1 MSNVAVALAD
11 AKNIAYSQGF
21 FGEANEQWV
30 RNNFPEI
37 AELNDL
43 KNQGVVDI
51 FGNRIDDPN
60 YSLSTSQDNP
70 NPVVFSAA
78 NINLPQPDNFEIIT
92 DPNRVEGGTTN
103 TNTTTTTNTVTAQ
116 TPSNS
121 SNSLTEF
128 GLNELYKEILGRPFT
143 DGDDIASVYLSMTPD
158 EAREYLVAQ
167 PEALIYQQAGDSL
180 NLANRTELLGEYS
193 GGLLNTE
200 DSNLDGVVDINDLL
214 FDMGRAGYGPEL
226 PTANVGAN
234 NAGANNVITNNL
246 PAAQS
251 GFGTTPT
258 TQVLSPYYGNL
269 VPMQIT
275 PGSDIMAS
283 NLSGNFYGINPQT
296 NQLGLLSDPQQQDL
310 MFRSG
315 VAGFTENLPT
325 GFEFGIPAVVADV
338 PIFLPANY
346 QDFLSDKETK
356 EAEAKKNRYTFS
368 GMGSDFDQAR
378 LNETYTGP

>member
-1 MSNVAVALAD
+1 MSNVVDAYFYNRTPEVEALYA
-11 AKNIAYSQGF
+11 AYRR
-21 FGEANEQWV
+21 GE
-30 RNNFPEI
+30 
-37 AELNDL
+37 
-43 KNQGVVDI
+43 VDI
-51 FGNRIDDPN
+51 FGNRRDAPG
-60 YSLSTSQDNP
+60 YSLANSVENP
-70 NPVVFSAA
+70 NLTNTSVIGQAPS
-78 NINLPQPDNFEIIT
+78 Q
-92 DPNRVEGGTTN
+92 TTN
-103 TNTTTTTNTVTAQ
+103 TSTAA
-116 TPSNS
+116 TPDNSN
-121 SNSLTEF
+121 NLLTSF

-180 NLANRTELLGEYS
+180 NLANRTELLGEYT
-193 GGLLNTE
+193 GGLLNTT

-234 NAGANNVITNNL
+234 NAGANNVTTNNL

-258 TQVLSPYYGNL
+258 TEVLNPYYGNL

-275 PGSDIMAS
+275 PGSDIMATNVSS
-283 NLSGNFYGINPQT
+283 NFFGIDPIT
-296 NQLGLLSDPQQQDL
+296 NQLGLLSDPQQQNL

-315 VAGFTENLPT
+315 VAGFTDNLPT

-338 PIFLPANY
+338 PIFYPKAY
-346 QDFLSDKETK
+346 QDFLDAK
-356 EAEAKKNRYTFS
+356 EAEANPS
-368 GMGSDFDQAR
+368 GDK
-378 LNETYTGP
+378 